1 MTSDTKGPTR
11 PQREEEAPSTSRLGT
26 FLRRLPYWAMVLAVA
41 LFVYATLGVRATIER
56 ETSVRNVFDEMI
68 LEGPRTHRGLPFPW
82 LPGGKRLPNGFEENS
97 RDTLEPDHGY
107 DDYAYEGD
115 IGRPWDGSGDV
126 AISPD
131 EPRSCYVSIGMWDD
145 GAAECECHS
154 GNGVTPDGTEC
165 DVSISWR
172 YQESTATLSWRETYR
187 LRDPGAETSRQVT
200 RQEWLGATGVDGA
213 ALDAWV
219 DRAFGLA
226 LGGWIDTNAGRGGRF
241 SRTSLGEFGLSK
253 KDVSD
258 VEEGNGRASMERFL
272 ISLGG
277 DNG

>member
-97 RDTLEPDHGY
+97 RGTEPDHGGSSY
-107 DDYAYEGD
+107 IYSGD

-126 AISPD
+126 STSPD
-131 EPRSCYVSIGMWDD
+131 KPRSCSITIGIWDD
-145 GAAECECHS
+145 GTAECECHS
-154 GNGVTPDGTEC
+154 GYGVTPDGTEC
-165 DVSISWR
+165 YVSISWS
-172 YQESTATLSWRETYR
+172 YQESTAMLSWEETYR

-213 ALDAWV
+213 ALDAWA
-219 DRAFGLA
+219 DRSLGLA
-226 LGGWIDTNAGRGGRF
+226 LGGWLDANAGRGGRF
-241 SRTSLGEFGLSK
+241 SRTSLGKFGLSK
-253 KDVSD
+253 EDVSD
-258 VEEGNGRASMERFL
+258 VEEGDARASMERFL

>member
-1 MTSDTKGPTR
+1 MVSGKGDTD
-11 PQREEEAPSTSRLGT
+11 

-82 LPGGKRLPNGFEENS
+82 LPGGKRLPAYLHPEDEPG
-97 RDTLEPDHGY
+97 TEPDNGGSGY
-107 DDYAYEGD
+107 RCNGG
-115 IGRPWDGSGDV
+115 IGHPWDGSGDV
-126 AISPD
+126 STSPD
-131 EPRSCYVSIGMWDD
+131 REGSCVTVGVTDD
-145 GAAECECHS
+145 GMAGLICYS
-154 GNGVTPDGTEC
+154 GYGVTPDGTEC
-165 DVSISWR
+165 YLSVDLY
-172 YQESTATLSWRETYR
+172 YQEATATLSWEENYR

-200 RQEWLGATGVDGA
+200 RQEWLGATGVSGE

-241 SRTSLGEFGLSK
+241 SRTSLGEFGLSN

-258 VEEGNGRASMERFL
+258 VEEGDARASMERFL
-272 ISLGG
+272 ASLAEPR
-277 DNG
+277 

>member
-11 PQREEEAPSTSRLGT
+11 PQGEEEAPSTSRLGT

-82 LPGGKRLPNGFEENS
+82 LPGGKRLPAYLRPEDKPG
-97 RDTLEPDHGY
+97 TEPDHGGSGY
-107 DDYAYEGD
+107 RCDGG
-115 IGRPWDGSGDV
+115 IGHPWDGSGDV
-126 AISPD
+126 STSPD
-131 EPRSCYVSIGMWDD
+131 KPRSCSITIGIWDD
-145 GAAECECHS
+145 GTAECECHS
-154 GNGVTPDGTEC
+154 GYGVTPDGTEC
-165 DVSISWR
+165 YVSISWS
-172 YQESTATLSWRETYR
+172 YQESTAMLSWEETYR
-187 LRDPGAETSRQVT
+187 LWDPGAETSRQVT
-200 RQEWLGATGVDGA
+200 RQEWLGATGVSGE

-226 LGGWIDTNAGRGGRF
+226 LGGWIDTNASRGGRF

-258 VEEGNGRASMERFL
+258 VEEGDGLASMERFL
-272 ISLGG
+272 ASLAEPR
-277 DNG
+277 